1 MYNLKEGVVAAAA
14 VTLSQM
20 QNKATDGHSVL
31 HIKSF
36 HDAFADC
43 RQILVVP
50 RGATMDNS
58 RWREVC
64 VVWFQVHR
72 PKQWREQRLHLSS

>member
-1 MYNLKEGVVAAAA
+1 MAAAA
-14 VTLSQM
+14 AITLSQM
-20 QNKATDGHSVL
+20 QNKATDGDSVL
-31 HIKSF
+31 HIKTF

-64 VVWFQVHR
+64 VVWYQRHLR
-72 PKQWREQRLHLSS
+72 KQWREQRLHLSS